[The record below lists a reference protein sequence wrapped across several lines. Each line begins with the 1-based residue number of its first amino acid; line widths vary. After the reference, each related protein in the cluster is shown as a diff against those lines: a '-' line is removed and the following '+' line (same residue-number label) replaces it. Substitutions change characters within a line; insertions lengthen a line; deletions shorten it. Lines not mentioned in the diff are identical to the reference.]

1 MTSEDLDEFDRR
13 ILSALQRDCR
23 LSVAELAEKAGLS
36 PSACHRRVKLLE
48 ERGVILGYVAG
59 LDRQKLGFSIEFFV
73 EISLVAQSEEALE
86 KFEQAVQRVPEILE
100 CHLMSGTADYLL
112 RVAAKDAPDYERIH
126 RSRIA
131 RLPGVSRIQSSLS
144 LRSVKAWAGY
154 PVGGEFRGERPR
166 ASRESM

>member
-1 MTSEDLDEFDRR
+1 MTSEDLDEFDCR

-23 LSVAELAEKAGLS
+23 LSIAELAERAGLS
-36 PSACHRRVKLLE
+36 PSACHRRVKQLE

-154 PVGGEFRGERPR
+154 PVGSEGRGERPR
-166 ASRESM
+166 VSRDSM